1 MSLPRV
7 AIIIINWNGY
17 EYTKRCLESLYVCKY
32 PNFRIC
38 LVDNASTDGSGDRL
52 YQEFPG
58 QHHINMSENTGF
70 TGGNNVGMQWALGEG
85 FECIMLLNNDTT
97 VEPDFLSYLVES
109 IQANPA
115 LAAVQPK
122 MYFMHD
128 KNKIWNAGGK
138 FNKYLGITRSIG
150 IGKLDSGQF
159 DQSGHTDWITG
170 CCLLVKSE
178 VIRQVG
184 MLDDRFFAYWEDV
197 DWSFRM
203 KSSGWQLWYD
213 PRSKIYHVAGA
224 ASNTKEKG
232 KEGFL
237 SPMAIYLEVRN
248 HMIIVKKYGK
258 MPWVVLWWL
267 WQFGKCSAYVVYL
280 IVRRRPNKL
289 SMTIKAVKEGLF
301 G

>member
-1 MSLPRV
+1 MALPRV
-7 AIIIINWNGY
+7 SIIIINWNGY
-17 EYTKRCLESLYVCKY
+17 EYTKACLDSLIVCNY

-38 LVDNASTDGSGDRL
+38 LVDNASTDGSADLLATEYPVHYMIRL
-52 YQEFPG
+52 T
-58 QHHINMSENTGF
+58 ENTGF
-70 TGGNNVGMQWALGEG
+70 TGGNNAGMKWALDQG
-85 FECIMLLNNDTT
+85 FDYILLLNNDTT
-97 VEPDFLSYLVES
+97 VEPDFLNYLIEAL
-109 IQANPA
+109 QANLS

-128 KNKIWNAGGK
+128 KTKIWNAGGG
-138 FNKYLGITRSIG
+138 FNQYMGITRSIG
-150 IGKLDSGQF
+150 
-159 DQSGHTDWITG
+159 SGHVDKGKFDHSEYTEWITG
-170 CCLLVKSE
+170 CCILVRAE

-203 KSSGWQLWYD
+203 KAVGWELWYE
-213 PRSKIYHVAGA
+213 PKAKIYHVAGA
-224 ASNTKEKG
+224 ASNSKQKG

-267 WQFGKCSAYVVYL
+267 WQLGKCSAYIVYL
-280 IVRRRPNKL
+280 LVRRRPKKL
-289 SMTIKAVKEGLF
+289 SMTFKAVKEGLF